1 MIQYGDKFKLMDID
15 GTFVGF
21 YEFLENIDD
30 SDRFYYRDENGVLLV
45 SEEGQWISK
54 YSPTEELNYKKEIKN
69 EDVMISIEKTIN
81 DAFKQFGVQFG
92 ELLEEKMNEMK
103 EEIAQ
108 VIKNGNRNAQEH
120 DLEILN
126 EQFVP

>member
-1 MIQYGDKFKLMDID
+1 MIQYGDKFKLMDVD

-54 YSPTEELNYKKEIKN
+54 YSPTEELNYKEEIKN
-69 EDVMISIEKTIN
+69 EDIMISIEKTIN

-92 ELLEEKMNEMK
+92 ELLEEKMNGMK
-103 EEIAQ
+103 EELAQ